1 MVEKKKKSPKG
12 KLTKKPMK
20 FLYQPAILQNFLA
33 FFDQGGCFQ
42 SRGFLILEIKTFGL
56 ESTIGDVLSEIHIN
70 IVQVWP
76 LVMCRN
82 NEKKRLLNKHFFS
95 E

>member
-1 MVEKKKKSPKG
+1 MNVLFLFEIKHSGCYGRTEKKVSQG
-12 KLTKKPMK
+12 KTNKETNEISL
-20 FLYQPAILQNFLA
+20 PARHFANFLA

-70 IVQVWP
+70 IVQV
-76 LVMCRN
+76 
-82 NEKKRLLNKHFFS
+82 
-95 E
+95 